1 MCVVSHLMVVPGR
14 KCAFQTEF
22 LNSPLLPDRSSP
34 RKIPGGLEAI
44 RGDVA
49 GAVAGASICSGSLPG
64 GGAF

>member
-22 LNSPLLPDRSSP
+22 FNSPLLPDTSSP
-34 RKIPGGLEAI
+34 GKIPGGLEAI

-49 GAVAGASICSGSLPG
+49 GAVAGASICTGSLPG

>member
-1 MCVVSHLMVVPGR
+1 MCVVSHLMVPGR

-22 LNSPLLPDRSSP
+22 LNSPLLLDRSSP
-34 RKIPGGLEAI
+34 GKIPGGLEAI

-49 GAVAGASICSGSLPG
+49 GDVAGASICTGSLLG

>member
-34 RKIPGGLEAI
+34 GKIPGGMEAI

-49 GAVAGASICSGSLPG
+49 GASICTGSLPG
-64 GGAF
+64 GEAF

>member
-34 RKIPGGLEAI
+34 GKIPGGMEAI

-49 GAVAGASICSGSLPG
+49 GASICTGSLLG